1 MKNTNKTKIANC
13 KHKQTAAKKQ
23 ITTTKSVSYS

>member
-1 MKNTNKTKIANC
+1 MKKTNKTKIANC

-23 ITTTKSVSYS
+23 TTTKSVSYS

>member
-1 MKNTNKTKIANC
+1 MKKTTKIANC

-23 ITTTKSVSYS
+23 TTTKSVSYS

>member
-1 MKNTNKTKIANC
+1 MKKTITKIANC

-23 ITTTKSVSYS
+23 TTTKSVSYS